1 MSLFANRKG
10 RFVVNSEFELIRYS
24 ETLPARI
31 ELKQGKID
39 TPYHWH
45 KEFELIYVMD
55 GEVAVKVNTNDRV
68 LHTDEFLLLNSAEN
82 HSLSAENAKCLILD
96 ISYEFAEKFDS
107 SLYSSAFRIVGGSG
121 AEEEIHNLLWQL
133 SRTLNEPEF
142 PGLRQYSIITDI
154 LHVLFVQCKHENTN
168 AVSDEEQARS
178 RHVKLVKEYLQQ
190 HFREEITEMEVAKML
205 GLSPIYLSTLFSK
218 TVGMQ
223 FREYLLK
230 IRLEHAM
237 DALLN
242 KQMSI
247 EDAAIAGGFPSK
259 RTFIAK
265 CKRAYNITPFQ
276 LMKQKG
282 EWG

>member
-1 MSLFANRKG
+1 M
-10 RFVVNSEFELIRYS
+10 NSEFELIRYS
-24 ETLPARI
+24 ENLPARI
-31 ELKQGKID
+31 ELNQGKID

-82 HSLSAENAKCLILD
+82 HSLSSENAKCLILD

-107 SLYSSAFRIVGGSG
+107 SLYSSAFKIVSGSG

-168 AVSDEEQARS
+168 AFSKEEQARS
-178 RHVKLVKEYLQQ
+178 RHVKLAKEYIEQ
-190 HFREEITEMEVAKML
+190 HFREEIAENEVAKML
-205 GLSPIYLSTLFSK
+205 GLHPIYLSAL
-218 TVGMQ
+218 
-223 FREYLLK
+223 FRETTGMRFRKYLLK

-242 KQMSI
+242 KHMSI
-247 EDAAIAGGFPSK
+247 EDAAKAGGFPSK

-276 LMKQKG
+276 LLKQGAEVKSNV
-282 EWG
+282 